1 MSNTILKRPAFAS
14 LATLM
19 LTLLLVG
26 CRSPYYADRG
36 AAAGGLA
43 GAGIGALVGSQT
55 GNAGAGAAIGAG
67 VGALTGTVFGEQLD
81 ELAAR
86 NRAEI
91 AGQLGRPVVGGAAT
105 IDEVVAM
112 TRAGVAP
119 NLIANYVSTSGVA
132 RPVTANDL
140 IVLHQQGV
148 APEVVSVMQNPP
160 PRQPVVAAAPP
171 RPVVIEEHHYG
182 APVCYP
188 PPYRAYHRRRCH
200 GGPRVGWGIS
210 ISN

>member
-1 MSNTILKRPAFAS
+1 MA
-14 LATLM
+14 LAM
-19 LTLLLVG
+19 VG

-81 ELAAR
+81 ELAAQ

-91 AGQLGRPVVGGAAT
+91 AGQLGRPVIGGAAT

-132 RPVTANDL
+132 RPVTASDL
-140 IVLHQQGV
+140 IILHQQGV

-160 PRQPVVAAAPP
+160 PRQVAVAAAPP

-182 APVCYP
+182 PPVCYP
-188 PPYRAYHRRRCH
+188 PPYRAYHRRRHC
-200 GGPRVGWGIS
+200 GGTRVGWGIS